1 MTSKKDPSYCIDCGA
16 ELDAYGRAYPPK
28 QKDGYLINFLE
39 SAAVFIEGTSTLLYK
54 NEGKLCIP
62 SVLVKNLEDPVDAS
76 IRAIKEKFG
85 LLADTPKLLKVLG
98 DPKRNPKG
106 CYICCIY
113 TVKIK
118 EGKEKLTMYSKDYI
132 NGHID
137 ELAVEYKDFI
147 LSAINGK

>member
-1 MTSKKDPSYCIDCGA
+1 MISKKDPSYCIDCGA

-39 SAAVFIEGTSTLLYK
+39 SAAIFIEGGCILLCL

-62 SVLVKNLEDPVDAS
+62 SALVKNLEDPVDAS

-85 LLADTPKLLKVLG
+85 LLADTPKLLNVLG

-106 CYICCIY
+106 CYICCMY
-113 TVKIK
+113 SVNIK
-118 EGKEKLTMYSKDYI
+118 EGKEKLKMYSKDYI
-132 NGHID
+132 NGHVG
-137 ELAVEYKDFI
+137 ELAIEYKDVI
-147 LSAINGK
+147 LSMMNGK